1 MKRIIL
7 RYKDKSLKINIEK
20 DNTCIIDSYQI
31 RTSKDMEA
39 ILYLIRYEAPLDYA
53 INLRNIKDMV
63 REWRSH
69 NLLYSLGILKD
80 RTSSVDLNIEQPW
93 YITMCYYIL
102 SFFYLP

>member
-7 RYKDKSLKINIEK
+7 RYKDKALKINIEK

-31 RTSKDMEA
+31 KTSKDMKT
-39 ILYLIRYEAPLDYA
+39 ILYLIRYEAPSDYA
-53 INLRNIKDMV
+53 INIRSIKGMIK
-63 REWRSH
+63 EWRAH

-80 RTSSVDLNIEQPW
+80 RTGSVDLNIGQPW

-102 SFFYLP
+102 SLFYLS